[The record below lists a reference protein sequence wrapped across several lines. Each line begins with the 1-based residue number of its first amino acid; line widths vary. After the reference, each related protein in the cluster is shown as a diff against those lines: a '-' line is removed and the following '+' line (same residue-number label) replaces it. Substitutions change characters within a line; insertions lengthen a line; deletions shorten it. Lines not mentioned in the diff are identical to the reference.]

1 MYARLYAKSGPLA
14 GKSYD
19 IVAEAIIGHGPE
31 CNLVIKSGII
41 SAKHARIFYDQKKG
55 SYFLEDFKTLNGT
68 LLDGKPV
75 QGRVKLEKKH
85 VVIIANTFAFIFQ
98 VESGQAADPL
108 PPPPRD
114 LPPEPEIPPP
124 PRRRPSEP
132 MEASP
137 LPDEAPLARP
147 LPSAPPPAA
156 QAPAVPADDAPG
168 LQEAPVEH
176 RTVFDEPEEP
186 KEEEELE
193 FVGDL
198 PIPEP
203 APQSRDAAPTMLID
217 EEQLAALLGPPRFAL
232 EFKTVRGEKHAVDLK
247 EGENTVGRLAGSE
260 ISLDDA
266 SISRSHALITVRA
279 GKVVVRDLDSKN
291 GTFVG
296 DKKIAAEIEIKPET
310 PLRFGLVKA
319 SLVRK
324 TEKPA

>member
-108 PPPPRD
+108 PP
-114 LPPEPEIPPP
+114 EPVITPP

-137 LPDEAPLARP
+137 LPDEAPMARP

-168 LQEAPVEH
+168 SQEAPVEH

-247 EGENTVGRLAGSE
+247 EGENTVGRLA
-260 ISLDDA
+260 DA